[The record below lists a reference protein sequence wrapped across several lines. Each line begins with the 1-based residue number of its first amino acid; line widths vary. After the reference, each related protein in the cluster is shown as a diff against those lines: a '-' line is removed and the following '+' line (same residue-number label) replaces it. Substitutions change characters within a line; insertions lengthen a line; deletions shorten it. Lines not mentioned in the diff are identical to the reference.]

1 MIKLITYLSALYL
14 SDISAVYQSFR
25 FRDKNNLLISF
36 LLAWTSIRFIAD
48 ALSFILKF
56 LLNLNIFPVFHISV
70 LIEGILITFF
80 YSRLNK
86 KGKSIGW
93 ISIFPVIFFFLDAL
107 FWSSIIESNGISFML
122 YNLLTVI
129 LMLMLLLNLN
139 KIENTFRPII
149 KALFVFHSVSFIY
162 SILEHLIRINDDM
175 MQIAYPIFLLSIVS
189 LNLYIF
195 YYLWSIRKS

>member
-1 MIKLITYLSALYL
+1 LIKLITYLSALYL

-48 ALSFILKF
+48 GLSYILKF
-56 LLNLNIFPVFHISV
+56 QLNLNIFPVFHISV
-70 LIEGILITFF
+70 LIEGILIIFF

-86 KGKSIGW
+86 KGKTLGW
-93 ISIFPVIFFFLDAL
+93 MFIFPMIFFFLDVS
-107 FWSSIIESNGISFML
+107 FWSSIFESNGISFML
-122 YNLLTVI
+122 YNLMSVI
-129 LMLMLLLNLN
+129 LMLKLLINLN
-139 KIENTFRPII
+139 KIENTYRPII
-149 KALFVFHSVSFIY
+149 KALFIFHSVSFIY
-162 SILEHLIRINDDM
+162 SILEHVIRINDDM

-195 YYLWSIRKS
+195 YYLWSVRKS

>member
-48 ALSFILKF
+48 GLSYILKF
-56 LLNLNIFPVFHISV
+56 QLNLNIFPVFHISV
-70 LIEGILITFF
+70 LIEGILIIFF

-86 KGKSIGW
+86 KGKTLGW
-93 ISIFPVIFFFLDAL
+93 MFIFPMIFFFLDVS
-107 FWSSIIESNGISFML
+107 FWSSIFESNGISFML
-122 YNLLTVI
+122 YNLMSVI
-129 LMLMLLLNLN
+129 LMLKLLINLN
-139 KIENTFRPII
+139 KIENTYRPII
-149 KALFVFHSVSFIY
+149 KALFIFHSVSFIY
-162 SILEHLIRINDDM
+162 SILEHVIRINDEM

-195 YYLWSIRKS
+195 YYLWSVRKS